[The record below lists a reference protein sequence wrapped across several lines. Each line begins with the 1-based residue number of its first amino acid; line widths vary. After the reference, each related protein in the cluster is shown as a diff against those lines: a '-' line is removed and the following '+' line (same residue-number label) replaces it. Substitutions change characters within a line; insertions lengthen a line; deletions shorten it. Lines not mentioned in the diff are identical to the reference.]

1 MEGKKDCYCAT
12 IAGFEIKDEQADND
26 FKNAQK
32 ASLFLKK
39 SDAALKAQKEAIN
52 GN

>member
-12 IAGFEIKDEQADND
+12 ISGFEIKDTEADND

-32 ASLFLKK
+32 VSLFLKK
-39 SDAALKAQKEAIN
+39 SDAALKAQQGAGN